1 MFHLF
6 LCGGFS
12 YVSGLSLHYPNPSI
26 KRDAL
31 RRPLCQTLAINMK
44 NHINIAETCL
54 YLLSFFSFV
63 GVVYAFIDYGTLT
76 GSPQNNNVSFLGVVV
91 IPSIIS
97 LLFGFA
103 FHFCAKYIK
112 LGSTKA
118 WKYSVAL
125 LVFFLV
131 NALLTLLIGSIF
143 FGWLS
148 LIVICVGLWALL
160 QKGTREFIKSA
171 NVAS

>member
-1 MFHLF
+1 
-6 LCGGFS
+6 
-12 YVSGLSLHYPNPSI
+12 
-26 KRDAL
+26 
-31 RRPLCQTLAINMK
+31 MK
-44 NHINIAETCL
+44 NHINIAETFL
-54 YLLSFFSFV
+54 YLLSFFSFL

-76 GSPQNNNVSFLGVVV
+76 GSPQKSNVSFLGVVI

-112 LGSTKA
+112 LGSAKA

-125 LVFFLV
+125 LSFL
-131 NALLTLLIGSIF
+131 LIHSFLTLLSGSIF

-148 LIVICVGLWALL
+148 LIVICAGLWALL